1 MDDVDAE
8 LDRGRINLLLEYLKD
23 RTQTFISTSKGDL
36 IKEFAGNAKVFDV
49 RNGVALD
56 VTAKGGAEVTIEM
69 PAESI

>member
-1 MDDVDAE
+1 MDAE

-36 IKEFAGNAKVFDV
+36 IKEFADNAKVFDV
-49 RNGVALD
+49 RNGAALD
-56 VTAKGGAEVTIEM
+56 VTVGSGAEMTIEM